1 MRELRGR
8 WTYANAMATIAV
20 FIALGGTSYAISKL
34 PKNSVGT
41 KQLKKNAVTTA
52 KIADQAITAAKIEKG
67 VLAGGQITAS
77 SPGTVSEATHA
88 ASADT
93 AGHAASAD
101 NADTLGGLS
110 AGDFAAAAEIQ
121 TPARTVVYDP
131 SPGDPTFHNVTLL
144 EAGVFQIT
152 GECAKNFNGSGADFA
167 LLSLSGPAG
176 SSISG
181 SHTGGGYVSSP
192 DTNKTVIT
200 NAVSS
205 GIPLGSAEVIA
216 VAPNGQVVMVSGSAE
231 VKDPA
236 GDCIY
241 GLTAIGP

>member
-1 MRELRGR
+1 MSKLRERMS
-8 WTYANAMATIAV
+8 YANVVSTLCLCIL
-20 FIALGGTSYAISKL
+20 LGGSAYAATKL

-41 KQLKKNAVTTA
+41 KQLKKNSVTTA
-52 KIADQAITAAKIEKG
+52 KIADQAITAAKIQNG
-67 VLAGGQITAS
+67 VLPGAQINAS
-77 SPGTVSEATHA
+77 TIGTVPNATHA
-88 ASADT
+88 T
-93 AGHAASAD
+93 SAD

-110 AGDFAAAAEIQ
+110 AGDFAAAVDIQ

-176 SSISG
+176 SSIAG

-200 NAVSS
+200 TAVSS

-216 VAPNGQVVMVSGSAE
+216 VAPNGQVAMVSGSAE

-241 GLTAIGP
+241 GLTVIGP